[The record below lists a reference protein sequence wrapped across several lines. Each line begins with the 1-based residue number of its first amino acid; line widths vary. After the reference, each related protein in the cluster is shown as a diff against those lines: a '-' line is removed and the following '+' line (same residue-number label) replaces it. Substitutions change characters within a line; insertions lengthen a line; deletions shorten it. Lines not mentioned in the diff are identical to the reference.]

1 MRLLQMVC
9 LTLLIG
15 VGLSGPV
22 HAESANEAGRKLA
35 QKVYDAPSGNDFASR
50 AVMTLIE
57 KGRSPRK
64 RTMYTIAADRKRGER
79 WSLTRFT
86 SPSDIKG
93 VGLLT
98 KDYPGDNNDQ
108 WLYLPALDRVRRVSS
123 GRKGGRFVGSDLF
136 FEDLRDREVEM
147 DHHRVLGDEK
157 IGKLLCTVLESV
169 PVKEDNSV
177 YSKRVSWIHPGTL
190 IALRVDL
197 YQAHSDK
204 PVKRLSVKRIK
215 RIQGFWTVL
224 DSVMEDLD
232 SGHTTRITLSKAK
245 YNQDVPDRI
254 FTSQALADE
263 NAEARYRP

>member
-1 MRLLQMVC
+1 MRLLQTVC

-15 VGLSGPV
+15 AGVTSAAQ
-22 HAESANEAGRKLA
+22 AESAKEAGLRLA
-35 QKVYDAPSGNDFASR
+35 QKVYDAPAGDDFASR
-50 AVMTLIE
+50 AVMTLVE

-64 RTMYTIAADRKRGER
+64 RTMYTIAADRRRGER

-136 FEDLRDREVEM
+136 FEDLRDREPEM
-147 DHHRVLGDEK
+147 DRHRLLGDRK
-157 IGKLLCTVLESV
+157 IGKLKVKMLESV
-169 PVKEDNSV
+169 PVDRDNSV

-190 IALRVDL
+190 IALRVDY
-197 YQAHSDK
+197 YQAHSKK
-204 PVKRLSVKRIK
+204 PVKRMSVKRIK

-224 DSVMEDLD
+224 DSVMEDLE